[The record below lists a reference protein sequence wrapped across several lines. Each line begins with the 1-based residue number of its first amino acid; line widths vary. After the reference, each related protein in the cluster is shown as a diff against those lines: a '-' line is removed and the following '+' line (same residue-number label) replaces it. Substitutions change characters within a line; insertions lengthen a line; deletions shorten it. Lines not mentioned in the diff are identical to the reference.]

1 MLSIQTLKG
10 SSGGQLASYFEKE
23 SAQKD
28 YWANEAQHAT
38 VWHGRGTAELGLSG
52 PVDQQTFE
60 SLIEGRL
67 PDGTQLAHGAAG
79 KRRLGYDLTFSAP
92 KSVSLQGLV
101 FDDKRI
107 LDAHD
112 TAVRRALD
120 WTEKESAQTRIK
132 HHGQVTTEK
141 TGNLAA
147 AVFRHETSRNL
158 DPQLHSHAVVPNMT
172 RSADGSWRALDA
184 SEVFR
189 NKMAAG
195 AVYRNELSGE
205 LKNLGYEV
213 RITDKQKGTFEI
225 KGYSDKQLAEFSSR
239 RNEIK
244 AELAK
249 AAHPESAKAAESAAL
264 NTRQRKQSLGTGEK
278 DKLRDTWKAQT
289 HKSGIRQ
296 AKAGKHAD
304 CPLPLDMREKRG
316 RQIVSAAL
324 SDMSKGHST
333 FTPQQLRGRAM
344 QRSVGSGVRP
354 QDVQRSL
361 DRAMASGK
369 VIQMDNGRMATRQ
382 SLSRGSRNSL
392 ARTLAWQVVP
402 APIRQAIG
410 IARAASA
417 MVRAGANNQAV
428 SVKSLIPMPKP
439 LRLLGKLLPS
449 LNKSNEKSGGMHR

>member
-38 VWHGRGTAELGLSG
+38 SWHGRGADALGLSG
-52 PVDQQTFE
+52 TVDQLTFE
-60 SLIEGRL
+60 QMIEGKL
-67 PDGTQLAHGAAG
+67 PDGTQLSHGAAG

-92 KSVSLQGLV
+92 KSVSLQGLI
-101 FDDKRI
+101 FDAKRI

-132 HHGQVTTEK
+132 HHGQVKTEK

-147 AVFRHETSRNL
+147 AVFRHEMSRNL

-184 SEVFR
+184 SEVFK

-195 AVYRNELSGE
+195 AVYRSELAGE
-205 LKNLGYEV
+205 LKKLGYDIH
-213 RITDKQKGTFEI
+213 ITDKQKGTFEL

-239 RNEIK
+239 RGEIK
-244 AELAK
+244 AELSK
-249 AAHPESAKAAESAAL
+249 AAHPELAKTAESAAL
-264 NTRQRKQSLGTGEK
+264 KTRKAKQSLGVGEK
-278 DKLRDTWKAQT
+278 DRLKDAWRMQAGKA
-289 HKSGIRQ
+289 GIRQ
-296 AKAGKHAD
+296 AKTGKQVSR
-304 CPLPLDMREKRG
+304 PLPLGMREKRG
-316 RQIVSAAL
+316 HKIVANAL
-324 SDMSKGHST
+324 NDLSKGRST
-333 FTPQQLRGRAM
+333 FTFQQLRGRAM
-344 QRSVGSGVRP
+344 QRSVASGLKP
-354 QDVQRSL
+354 ADVQKAL
-361 DRAMASGK
+361 DKAMASAK
-369 VIQMDNGRMATRQ
+369 VIQMDNGRLATRQ

-402 APIRQAIG
+402 APVRQAVG

-417 MVRAGANNQAV
+417 MVRAGANNQPV

-439 LRLLGKLLPS
+439 LRLLGKFLPS
-449 LNKSNEKSGGMHR
+449 LSKSNEKSGGMKR